1 MLTSSRSFKEL
12 NMSRKHAIGLICTL
26 LLTLSGF
33 ASDIPKGT
41 KITVRLDQMLSSD
54 TVMIGQPFMA
64 HLDHDLRFG
73 TDRVM
78 IHKGALVNGV
88 VKYARSTMN
97 YSQAG
102 EIELQITSIASD
114 GVNYGVLSDTFMREG
129 RERPVNP
136 TTGREDDTGARRADV
151 TRAGVDVLTG
161 GGGNAPGATIPGT
174 PVTVGG
180 VNTQSGMQVILPT
193 AMKITFTIVE
203 ASASK
208 R

>member
-1 MLTSSRSFKEL
+1 MSS
-12 NMSRKHAIGLICTL
+12 KHAAGLFCTL
-26 LLTLSGF
+26 LLSLF
-33 ASDIPKGT
+33 AFGSDIPKGT
-41 KITVRLDQMLSSD
+41 RITVRLDQMLSSD
-54 TVMIGQPFMA
+54 TVMIGQPFIA

-102 EIELQITSIASD
+102 EIELQITSIASE
-114 GVNYGVLSDTFMREG
+114 GLTYGVLSDTFMREG
-129 RERPVNP
+129 RERPMNP
-136 TTGREDDTGARRADV
+136 TTGREDDSGARRADV
-151 TRAGVDVLTG
+151 TRAGIDVLTG

-174 PVTVGG
+174 SVSVGG
-180 VNTQSGMQVILPT
+180 ANTQSGMQVILPT

-203 ASASK
+203 ATASK

>member
-1 MLTSSRSFKEL
+1 MSKKLFPAVILTVLFS
-12 NMSRKHAIGLICTL
+12 T
-26 LLTLSGF
+26 F
-33 ASDIPKGT
+33 AFSSDIPKGT
-41 KITVRLDQMLSSD
+41 KITVRLDEMLSSD
-54 TVMIGQPFMA
+54 TAVIGQRFVS

-78 IHKGALVNGV
+78 IHKGALVTGI

-97 YSQAG
+97 YNQAG
-102 EIELQITSIASD
+102 EIELQIISIAAD
-114 GVNYGVLSDTFMREG
+114 GISYGVLSDTFMRMG

-136 TTGREDDTGARRADV
+136 NTGREDNTGARRADV
-151 TRAGVDVLTG
+151 TRAGIDVLTG

-174 PVTVGG
+174 GVSVGG

-203 ASASK
+203 ATASK
-208 R
+208 K